1 MSPMSGV
8 NYLDKEFPQYL
19 AEPVDAVFDNED
31 ISAVGL
37 CFKAFAE
44 HGTSTWHRRTVE
56 WFLIYLLTE
65 LGITPHPMRQG
76 YNAPELNSA
85 YSAVIQ
91 ELKRRRFEKWA
102 PNLTVQLVR
111 KYLTCLD
118 ELTFVTLNLKLK
130 QTLFESTLEDIKRFE
145 EEDEKMGK
153 PPDNPDGES
162 AMERL
167 EWAMA
172 TIKSDYDCFE
182 RLLVDLRQSLDA
194 VRTPKH

>member
-1 MSPMSGV
+1 M
-8 NYLDKEFPQYL
+8 
-19 AEPVDAVFDNED
+19 
-31 ISAVGL
+31 
-37 CFKAFAE
+37 
-44 HGTSTWHRRTVE
+44 
-56 WFLIYLLTE
+56 
-65 LGITPHPMRQG
+65 
-76 YNAPELNSA
+76 
-85 YSAVIQ
+85 
-91 ELKRRRFEKWA
+91 
-102 PNLTVQLVR
+102 R